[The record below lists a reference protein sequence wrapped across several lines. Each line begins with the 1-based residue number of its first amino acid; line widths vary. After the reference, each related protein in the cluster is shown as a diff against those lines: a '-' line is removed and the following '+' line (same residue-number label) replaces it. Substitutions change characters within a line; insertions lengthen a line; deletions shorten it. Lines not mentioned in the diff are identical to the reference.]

1 MTRRDFLLSLPE
13 LVNSDFFEKSLLTPN
28 IKALKLSV
36 AKIQQNISLQIAVDM
51 TKSNGNSSYE
61 KSLHRI
67 TPEMKEDPEHEGW
80 KKNMYY

>member
-1 MTRRDFLLSLPE
+1 VPGG
-13 LVNSDFFEKSLLTPN
+13 EKSYLT
-28 IKALKLSV
+28 LKNCAV
-36 AKIQQNISLQIAVDM
+36 HEKISFLDYIFGGTEISLQIAVDM